1 MSERTLGQIIG
12 DAVCESI
19 WVFTQ
24 NDAPIGIDDAGLM
37 GDINRALDAEG
48 YTIVACPPGS
58 RVVVS
63 RESKPCEVCGGRVAE
78 RDGTGY
84 VSFCGACGG
93 SGVVEATTIHGLAE
107 VRLGWIDEDGAERPL
122 HPFAVERMLYDETL
136 YRMIALPEETP

>member
-1 MSERTLGQIIG
+1 VTTNPRDTIADALTDPDVPNDTRRLIAEHEADGALALLAERGF
-12 DAVCESI
+12 V
-19 WVFTQ
+19 V
-24 NDAPIGIDDAGLM
+24 
-37 GDINRALDAEG
+37 
-48 YTIVACPPGS
+48 VACPPGS

-63 RESKPCEVCGGRVAE
+63 RESKPCETCMG
-78 RDGTGY
+78 DGMVLIELPGY
-84 VSFCGACGG
+84 GHRKCSACGG